1 MLEVRQFAVSSR
13 IKIVGVSLEGC
24 SIMAQSRHN
33 DGFNLFESRYHW
45 SVSQGEPWPKFSNR
59 LALKNFAKVCSVR
72 LGVPASRSLPPPP
85 TKPPP
90 QVVWSAKRNLLVGLN
105 ATVLFSANGDLILLD
120 ANGIAVWSTSSSDY
134 GGNTLSL
141 TDSGNLLI
149 LYPTRSSRHVHRFAL
164 IFVPS
169 IHEI

>member
-1 MLEVRQFAVSSR
+1 MRADVPRAVGKKRSGPLLGEWTR
-13 IKIVGVSLEGC
+13 HD
-24 SIMAQSRHN
+24 AQQ
-33 DGFNLFESRYHW
+33 
-45 SVSQGEPWPKFSNR
+45 V
-59 LALKNFAKVCSVR
+59 KVCSVR
-72 LGVPASRSLPPPP
+72 LCVPASELLPPPP

-90 QVVWSAKRNLLVGLN
+90 QAVWSTNRNLLVGLH

-120 ANGIAVWSTSSSDY
+120 ANGIAVRSTNSS
-134 GGNTLSL
+134 GHGANTLTL

-169 IHEI
+169 IHEIRR